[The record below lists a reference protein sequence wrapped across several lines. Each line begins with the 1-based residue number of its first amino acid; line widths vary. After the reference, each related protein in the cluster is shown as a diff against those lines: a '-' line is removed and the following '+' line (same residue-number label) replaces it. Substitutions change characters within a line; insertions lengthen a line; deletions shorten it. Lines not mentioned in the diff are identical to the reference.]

1 MKSELERMYDY
12 FKSLKSNST
21 YSQYF
26 NDIEVNYSIINQKP
40 FIQETAEN
48 QISIM
53 ICKYGN
59 ELNKLADFYAN
70 GRTATSSNVR
80 KNMFQVREDLIYINK
95 QIPIMALM
103 RELPKEALDSL
114 FKNIYFRKQD

>member
-26 NDIEVNYSIINQKP
+26 NDIEVNDSIINQKP
-40 FIQETAEN
+40 FIQETAEK

-53 ICKYGN
+53 ICKYRN

-70 GRTATSSNVR
+70 GRTTTSSNVR
-80 KNMFQVREDLIYINK
+80 KNMFQVREDLIYINN

-103 RELPKEALDSL
+103 RELPKEALDGL
-114 FKNIYFRKQD
+114 FKNIHFRNQD